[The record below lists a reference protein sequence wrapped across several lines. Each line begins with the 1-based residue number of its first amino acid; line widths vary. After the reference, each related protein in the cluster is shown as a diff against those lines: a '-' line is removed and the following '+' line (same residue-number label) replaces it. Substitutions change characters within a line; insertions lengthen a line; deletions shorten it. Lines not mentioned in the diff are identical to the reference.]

1 VRPTSR
7 LSRFAPPQP
16 HARPAAVFGDKLDAG
31 RFKGATTYARLPI
44 TAARRFSPLAP
55 VGIWFSFKLI
65 KNPFSFVDEP
75 FLFV

>member
-1 VRPTSR
+1 
-7 LSRFAPPQP
+7 
-16 HARPAAVFGDKLDAG
+16 
-31 RFKGATTYARLPI
+31 LPI
-44 TAARRFSPLAP
+44 TAAGRFSPLAP